1 MVVAS
6 KLVFDNPVFS
16 MFAFH
21 SSVLVA
27 KMLLVTLRTSL
38 ARIASKCFSNDEDI
52 QAFTDGNNTKAVGH
66 GSGDEF
72 VERCRRAHLNDL
84 ENILPFLA
92 VGLLYVLT
100 NPTPKAAGCHFRIFT
115 AVRVLHSIVYIGA
128 WPQPSRTFLF
138 YIGLITLASMLLSVV
153 NSCPFMW

>member
-115 AVRVLHSIVYIGA
+115 AVSEMMAFFSLIILCLPEVELTIVHFV
-128 WPQPSRTFLF
+128 R
-138 YIGLITLASMLLSVV
+138 GLNCTK
-153 NSCPFMW
+153 